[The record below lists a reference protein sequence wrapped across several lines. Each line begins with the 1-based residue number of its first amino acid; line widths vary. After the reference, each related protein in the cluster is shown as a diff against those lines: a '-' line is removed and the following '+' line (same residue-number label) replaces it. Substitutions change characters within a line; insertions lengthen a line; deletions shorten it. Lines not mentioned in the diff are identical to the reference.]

1 MQLNALDLNL
11 LVALDAL
18 LAEQS
23 ITRAA
28 QRLNLSPSATSGA
41 LGRLRD
47 YFGDELLARVGRRMV
62 PTPLGEILRGEVRDC
77 LLHIQAAVQARPSFD
92 PAQAR
97 RHFRLMM
104 SDYAA
109 TVVMP
114 GVLQR
119 LEREAPGLTLELLS
133 TSTQPWDALD
143 RGDIDFLVL
152 PRQFIRDPHPCV
164 ALFAD
169 DYVCV
174 VSADH
179 PTVGSELTVAQFLA
193 LGHVVTRVGTYRPPT
208 VDETYFERFG
218 QVRRIEV
225 IARSPIRRAYASR
238 RRESAAAP
246 GSVFVGICRVLQA
259 VSVARGIDL
268 GTMRAH
274 PGDQLPCLILEAAP
288 QRGQFVTHFRR
299 HLIAGLPPHHAIAL
313 QCAQLQGHDA
323 LRYLAFRGQP
333 AQNPA

>member
-119 LEREAPGLTLELLS
+119 LQREAPGLTLELLS
-133 TSTQPWDALD
+133 TSTQPSDALD

-164 ALFAD
+164 VLFAD

-225 IARSPIRRAYASR
+225 IASTFTSVPHLLVGTWRVATLHRRLAEIYVR
-238 RRESAAAP
+238 TLPLRIVPLPVPMPPVEE
-246 GSVFVGICRVLQA
+246 VLQWHQYRQQDPGQRWLQA
-259 VSVARGIDL
+259 LLREVADPARI
-268 GTMRAH
+268 RE
-274 PGDQLPCLILEAAP
+274 PAP
-288 QRGQFVTHFRR
+288 
-299 HLIAGLPPHHAIAL
+299 
-313 QCAQLQGHDA
+313 
-323 LRYLAFRGQP
+323 
-333 AQNPA
+333 

>member
-133 TSTQPWDALD
+133 TSTQPSDALD

-164 ALFAD
+164 VLFAD

-225 IARSPIRRAYASR
+225 IASTFTSVPHLLVGTWRVATLHRRLAEIYVR
-238 RRESAAAP
+238 TLPLRIVPLPVPMPPVEE
-246 GSVFVGICRVLQA
+246 VLQWHQYRQQDPGQRWLQA
-259 VSVARGIDL
+259 LLREVADPARI
-268 GTMRAH
+268 RE
-274 PGDQLPCLILEAAP
+274 PAP
-288 QRGQFVTHFRR
+288 
-299 HLIAGLPPHHAIAL
+299 
-313 QCAQLQGHDA
+313 
-323 LRYLAFRGQP
+323 
-333 AQNPA
+333 

>member
-133 TSTQPWDALD
+133 TSTQPSDALD

-225 IARSPIRRAYASR
+225 IASTFTSVPHLLVGTWRVATLHRRLAEIYVR
-238 RRESAAAP
+238 TLPLRIVPLPVPMPPVEE
-246 GSVFVGICRVLQA
+246 VLQWHQYRQQDPGQRWLQA
-259 VSVARGIDL
+259 LLREVADPARI
-268 GTMRAH
+268 RE
-274 PGDQLPCLILEAAP
+274 PAP
-288 QRGQFVTHFRR
+288 
-299 HLIAGLPPHHAIAL
+299 
-313 QCAQLQGHDA
+313 
-323 LRYLAFRGQP
+323 
-333 AQNPA
+333 